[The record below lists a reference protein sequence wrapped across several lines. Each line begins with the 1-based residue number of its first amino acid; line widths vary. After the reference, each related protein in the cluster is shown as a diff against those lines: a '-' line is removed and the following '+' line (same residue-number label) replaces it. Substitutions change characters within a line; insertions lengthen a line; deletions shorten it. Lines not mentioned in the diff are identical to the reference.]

1 MFAYYYKF
9 GKIPMQNLEK
19 MRKLAI
25 GIIAFLIINSLL
37 LSYIFIT
44 VTFLPFEMEF
54 TIVSIDVESYNRF
67 VDQGYLMSFLTIPII
82 VVVWILYQ
90 RFRGLTKLKI
100 TQQQVKD
107 EKTFKQI
114 QSEIELDQVGVLRN
128 QQYVLWALLAS
139 VIVTVL
145 WLNYF
150 PRRLQLFPS
159 LITEQGVSILEN
171 QGEYITYRIIMAI
184 FYMALFFVYFFL
196 FLFMIKQIQDIDK
209 QLMAHE
215 QTEGETEEE
224 EKRPLT
230 FEERYEARKRKIA
243 AKKEKLRQ
251 KKEAKLLKYIEEHE
265 FTDLGTK
272 LKVMEQKKALEK
284 ESLEDTEK
292 RKGKKQSKK
301 KKKEAKKEAKSF
313 DFR

>member
-301 KKKEAKKEAKSF
+301 KKKETKKEAKSF